1 MLIDC
6 DTCRVRGVSC
16 SDCVVS
22 LLFTTPERRPD
33 LTESETAA
41 FAALAGGGL
50 LPPLRL
56 VPVRREPAQSPAR
69 PKPRRNRPGTAPGPA
84 ARAG

>member
-6 DTCRVRGVSC
+6 ETCRVRDISC

-22 LLFTTPERRPD
+22 LLLTTPHSCPD
-33 LTESETAA
+33 LTESETTA

-56 VPVRREPAQSPAR
+56 VPVRRKPTCSPEPQ
-69 PKPRRNRPGTAPGPA
+69 PGYHRSATAPGSA
-84 ARAG
+84 A